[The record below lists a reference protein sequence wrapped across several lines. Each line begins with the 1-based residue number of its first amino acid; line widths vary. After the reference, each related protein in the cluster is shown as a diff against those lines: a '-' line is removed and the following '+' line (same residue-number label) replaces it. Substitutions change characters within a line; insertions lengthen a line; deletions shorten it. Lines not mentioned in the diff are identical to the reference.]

1 MQSNPSRRWDPLVRL
16 THWGVA
22 AGIVANGV
30 FTQEGSDL
38 HQWIGYGVGAL
49 VLLRL
54 LWGLV
59 GSPEARFSA
68 FPPSPGKAVAHV
80 RQIIRGEKTP
90 HRSHNPL
97 GALMVYALWATLA
110 VVIGS
115 GIAMTGIPRVSTSP
129 PEAASN
135 ARSTGPAAEADE
147 EAREADESG
156 GEEGEAEGG
165 ENEGDEVIE
174 EVHEV
179 AANLLFILA
188 AVHVLGV
195 VFETRR
201 SGLGILMSMMP
212 GGARRRRRE

>member
-1 MQSNPSRRWDPLVRL
+1 MQLHSSRRWDPLVRL

-22 AGIVANGV
+22 AGVVANGV
-30 FTQEGSDL
+30 FTQEGSSL
-38 HQWIGYGVGAL
+38 HQWIGYGVGTLL
-49 VLLRL
+49 VLRL
-54 LWGLV
+54 LWGFV

-97 GALMVYALWATLA
+97 GALMVYALWGTLA

-115 GIAMTGIPRVSTSP
+115 GIAMAGLPGLSTSP
-129 PEAASN
+129 SEAAST
-135 ARSTGPAAEADE
+135 ARTTGPAVESDE
-147 EAREADESG
+147 EAPESG
-156 GEEGEAEGG
+156 GEAGESEGG
-165 ENEGDEVIE
+165 ENEGDEVME

-188 AVHVLGV
+188 ALHVLGV

-212 GGARRRRRE
+212 GGAGRRRRQ

>member
-1 MQSNPSRRWDPLVRL
+1 MQSHPSRRWDPLVRL

-30 FTQEGSDL
+30 FTQEGSGL

-49 VLLRL
+49 LVLRW

-68 FPPSPGKAVAHV
+68 FPPIPGKAVAHV

-115 GIAMTGIPRVSTSP
+115 GIAMTGIPGASTSP
-129 PEAASN
+129 PEAAST
-135 ARSTGPAAEADE
+135 AQRAGLATDTDE
-147 EAREADESG
+147 ETRETG
-156 GEEGEAEGG
+156 GEEGEGG
-165 ENEGDEVIE
+165 ENEDDEVIE

-188 AVHVLGV
+188 ALHVLGV

-201 SGLGILMSMMP
+201 SGLGVLASMMP
-212 GGARRRRRE
+212 GEASRRRRE

>member
-1 MQSNPSRRWDPLVRL
+1 MQSHLSRRWDPLVRL

-30 FTQEGSDL
+30 LTEEGSGL

-49 VLLRL
+49 LVLRL

-115 GIAMTGIPRVSTSP
+115 GIAMAGIPGASTSS
-129 PEAASN
+129 PEAAST
-135 ARSTGPAAEADE
+135 AQEAGSGADADE
-147 EAREADESG
+147 DARESG
-156 GEEGEAEGG
+156 GYGVEETEGD

-174 EVHEV
+174 EVHET

-188 AVHVLGV
+188 ALHVLGV

-212 GGARRRRRE
+212 GGRSRRRRE